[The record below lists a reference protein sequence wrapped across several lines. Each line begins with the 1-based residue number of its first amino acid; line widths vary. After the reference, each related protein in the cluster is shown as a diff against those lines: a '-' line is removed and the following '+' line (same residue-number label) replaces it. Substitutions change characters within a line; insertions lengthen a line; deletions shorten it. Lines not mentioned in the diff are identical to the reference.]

1 MKLMEGFKILEKQ
14 YPGYIILIKNGI
26 FYNAIGKDAIILSQE
41 FNLNKI
47 CFTKDKCKIGINE
60 NKIHE
65 FTAELIKNNYK
76 YIIFQYTKGNFKDV
90 EEQFIEKAR
99 RDEGTSTEAIQIEK
113 DCTKCEYNKRIEKR
127 SKMRIEPNRML
138 EIYNEAEKQARGKSK
153 SDLGRIFQ
161 KKKQIEQDIL
171 YVSKMTNDYLN
182 AMIEE
187 YLMEE
192 ED

>member
-60 NKIHE
+60 NKIYE

-76 YIIFQYTKGNFKDV
+76 YIIFQYTKGDFKDI
-90 EEQFIEKAR
+90 EEQFIEKTR
-99 RDEGTSTEAIQIEK
+99 RDEGRSTEAIQIEK

-127 SKMRIEPNRML
+127 SKMSIEPNRMW
-138 EIYNEAEKQARGKSK
+138 EIYHEAEQQAKGKSK
-153 SDLGRIFQ
+153 SELGRIFQ

-171 YVSKMTNDYLN
+171 YISKMTNDYLN